1 METAKIGGKCRN
13 VAEIVGKFKNLWSMT
28 EKGQQNFLLTFG
40 GKWMVSGNIET
51 FVLNMI

>member
-28 EKGQQNFLLTFG
+28 EKRSAEFFVDIWG
-40 GKWMVSGNIET
+40 GGMEAET
-51 FVLNMI
+51 LKHLS